1 AFKCSNKMPPWLWT
15 IGFGCPDVPDEN
27 KTHKGSLNGTY
38 SYVSPSSAD
47 FSVASCHGITF
58 FKLLDDYFL
67 LRYGTGMVD
76 SNEGTFAGMFST
88 TGIRSN
94 FFPPYS

>member
-1 AFKCSNKMPPWLWT
+1 FKCSNKMPPWLWT
-15 IGFGCPDVPDEN
+15 IGFGFPVVADEN

-38 SYVSPSSAD
+38 SYVSSSSAD
-47 FSVASCHGITF
+47 FIVASCHSITF
-58 FKLLDDYFL
+58 FKLLNDSCL
-67 LRYGTGMVD
+67 LRYGTAMVA
-76 SNEGTFAGMFST
+76 SNEGRFALMFST